1 VVPGICF
8 VKLLS
13 QLRTSSFQLALLYMV
28 VFATSVFLLL
38 AFIYWRTA
46 GFMAAQTD
54 ETIEAEIA
62 GLAEQYRGSG
72 VNGLISIIRE
82 RVARDPNAK
91 SIYLLTTDDF
101 LKLAGNIESWPKG
114 SRSESGWINFTL
126 DESVGWN
133 GPERLARARIFEV
146 QGGLRLLVGRD
157 VDELTNLKRL
167 IEGAINWGM
176 GITLAL
182 ALLGG
187 FLMSRSTTRRI
198 EVINNTSRRIM
209 NGHLSLR
216 IPTRGTEDDFDQLA
230 ENLNQML
237 DRIVYLMEGIR
248 HVSDSIAHDL
258 RTPLT
263 RLRNQL
269 ENTLM
274 SVDNDEA
281 RDQAARAVAEA
292 DQLLA
297 TFNALLRIARLETRG
312 NAADMKTV
320 SLGELVTDACE
331 LYEAVAEDKDQT
343 FEQAVDSKVSI
354 EGDRDLLFQMVS
366 NLIDNA
372 IKYTPEHGRIR
383 VEVRKEGD
391 NAIFEVGDSG
401 IGVPD
406 SEKDQVFQRFYRVGK
421 SRSLPGNGLGLSLVS
436 AVAEIHQGTIVLSD
450 HFDDPEFPGLK
461 VTISMP
467 IYFPNRRRLKD
478 TQTLPTEEPGE
489 LSSPGGQRRSDSA
502 ISYRTRREND

>member
-1 VVPGICF
+1 M
-8 VKLLS
+8 KLLS

-46 GFMAAQTD
+46 GFMTAQTD

-62 GLAEQYRGSG
+62 GLAEQYRGRG
-72 VNGLISIIRE
+72 VNGLITIIRE

-91 SIYLLTTDDF
+91 TIYLLTTEDF
-101 LKLAGNIESWPKG
+101 LKLAGNIETWPKG
-114 SRSESGWINFTL
+114 SHSESGWINFTL
-126 DESVGWN
+126 SSAVGWT
-133 GPERLARARIFEV
+133 GSERLARARIFEV

-157 VDELTNLKRL
+157 VDELTSLKRV
-167 IEGAINWGM
+167 IETAINWGM

-198 EVINNTSRRIM
+198 EIINNTSQRIM

-281 RDQAARAVAEA
+281 REQAGRAVAEA

-312 NAADMKTV
+312 NSGDMKQV
-320 SLGELVTDACE
+320 SLDELVSDACE
-331 LYEAVAEDKDQT
+331 LYEALSEDKDQV
-343 FEQAVDSKVSI
+343 FEQSLEAGVII
-354 EGDRDLLFQMVS
+354 EGDKDLLFQMIS

-372 IKYTPEHGRIR
+372 IKYTPEHGAIGVAVRKDGEDA
-383 VEVRKEGD
+383 VFEVR
-391 NAIFEVGDSG
+391 DSG
-401 IGVPD
+401 IGIPD
-406 SEKDQVFQRFYRVGK
+406 DEKDQVFQRFYRVGK

-436 AVAEIHQGTIVLSD
+436 AVAEIHQARIVLSD
-450 HFDDPEFPGLK
+450 SYPDEAPPGL
-461 VTISMP
+461 TITVRMP
-467 IYFPNRRRLKD
+467 AFTRLRKRIKAAQAEQIPD
-478 TQTLPTEEPGE
+478 ST
-489 LSSPGGQRRSDSA
+489 GGDPHASA
-502 ISYRTRREND
+502 ETGRA

>member
-1 VVPGICF
+1 

-13 QLRTSSFQLALLYMV
+13 QLKTSSFQLALLYMV

-62 GLAEQYRGSG
+62 GLAEQYRGRG
-72 VNGLISIIRE
+72 VNGLITIIRE

-91 SIYLLTTDDF
+91 SIYLLTTEDF
-101 LKLAGNIESWPKG
+101 LKLAGNIGAWPDG
-114 SRSESGWINFTL
+114 ARAQSGWINFTL
-126 DESVGWN
+126 NESVGWQ
-133 GPERLARARIFEV
+133 GAERLARARVFEV

-157 VDELTNLKRL
+157 VDDLATLKRV
-167 IEGAINWGM
+167 IETAINWGM

-187 FLMSRSTTRRI
+187 FMMSRSTTRRI
-198 EVINNTSRRIM
+198 EVINATSRKIM

-216 IPTRGTEDDFDQLA
+216 IPTRGTDDDFDQLA
-230 ENLNQML
+230 DNLNQML

-269 ENTLM
+269 ETTLM
-274 SVDNDEA
+274 LVDNDDA
-281 RDQAARAVAEA
+281 REQAGRAVAEA

-312 NAADMKTV
+312 STADMHPV
-320 SLGELVTDACE
+320 SLGLLVSDACE
-331 LYEAVAEDKDQT
+331 LYEALAEDKEQV
-343 FEQAVDSKVSI
+343 FRQAVDEQVMVD
-354 EGDRDLLFQMVS
+354 GDRDLLFQMIS

-372 IKYTPEHGRIR
+372 IKYTPEKGEIS
-383 VEVRKEGD
+383 VSVRAEDGK
-391 NAIFEVGDSG
+391 AIFEVSDSG

-406 SEKDQVFQRFYRVGK
+406 DEKESVFQRFYRVGK

-436 AVAEIHQGTIVLSD
+436 AVAEIHKGVITLSD
-450 HFDDPEFPGLK
+450 HYPGAALPGLTVQVAMPQHREEK
-461 VTISMP
+461 RKIKTIPAKPVASSA
-467 IYFPNRRRLKD
+467 
-478 TQTLPTEEPGE
+478 GE
-489 LSSPGGQRRSDSA
+489 QDSPADS
-502 ISYRTRREND
+502 TRV

>member
-1 VVPGICF
+1 M
-8 VKLLS
+8 KLLS
-13 QLRTSSFQLALLYMV
+13 QLRTSTFQLALLYMV

-46 GFMAAQTD
+46 GFMTAQTD

-62 GLAEQYRGSG
+62 GLAEQYRGRG
-72 VNGLISIIRE
+72 VNGLITIIRE

-91 SIYLLTTDDF
+91 SLYLLTTEDY
-101 LKLAGNIESWPKG
+101 LKLAGNLNTWPEGAESQG
-114 SRSESGWINFTL
+114 SWINFTL
-126 DESVGWN
+126 DESLGWT
-133 GPERLARARIFEV
+133 GPPRMARARVFEV

-157 VDELTNLKRL
+157 VDDLNTLKSL
-167 IEGAINWGM
+167 IETAINWGM

-187 FLMSRSTTRRI
+187 FMMSRSTTRRI
-198 EVINNTSRRIM
+198 EVINNTSRKIM
-209 NGHLSLR
+209 NGHLSQR
-216 IPTRGTEDDFDQLA
+216 IPTRGTQDDFDQLA

-269 ENTLM
+269 ETTLM
-274 SVDNDEA
+274 MVDNDEA
-281 RDQAARAVAEA
+281 RDQAAKAVAEA

-312 NAADMKTV
+312 NTTADVRPV
-320 SLGELVTDACE
+320 SLGMLVSDACE
-331 LYEAVAEDKDQT
+331 LYEALAEDKAQT
-343 FEQAVDSKVSI
+343 FTQDIDEDVMV

-372 IKYTPEHGRIR
+372 IKYTPEEGEIVVR
-383 VEVRKEGD
+383 VMPDSEAAV
-391 NAIFEVGDSG
+391 FEVGDSG

-406 SEKDQVFQRFYRVGK
+406 DEKGQIFQRFYRVGK
-421 SRSLPGNGLGLSLVS
+421 SRSKPGNGLGLSLVS
-436 AVAEIHQGTIVLSD
+436 AVTEIHQGSIGLFD
-450 HFDDPEFPGLK
+450 HHPGAEYPGLR
-461 VTISMP
+461 V
-467 IYFPNRRRLKD
+467 RV
-478 TQTLPTEEPGE
+478 TLPRYNPQKRRMRSVTASKD
-489 LSSPGGQRRSDSA
+489 SSQQEDQSA
-502 ISYRTRREND
+502 

>member
-1 VVPGICF
+1 M
-8 VKLLS
+8 KLLS

-28 VFATSVFLLL
+28 VFATSVFILL

-46 GFMAAQTD
+46 GFMTAQTD

-62 GLAEQYRGSG
+62 GLAEQYRGRG
-72 VNGLISIIRE
+72 VNGLITIIRE

-114 SRSESGWINFTL
+114 TRSESGWINFTL
-126 DESVGWN
+126 DETVGWN
-133 GPERLARARIFEV
+133 GPQRLARARIFEV

-157 VDELTNLKRL
+157 VDELTALKRV
-167 IEGAINWGM
+167 IETAINWGM

-216 IPTRGTEDDFDQLA
+216 IPTRGTDDDFDQLA

-281 RDQAARAVAEA
+281 RDQAGRAVAEA

-312 NAADMKTV
+312 NTADMKPV
-320 SLGELVTDACE
+320 ALDELVADACE
-331 LYEAVAEDKDQT
+331 LYEALAEDKDQR
-343 FEQAVDSKVSI
+343 FEQHLDKGVMI

-372 IKYTPEHGRIR
+372 IKYTPEQGVIGVAVRR
-383 VEVRKEGD
+383 DGDDSVFEVR
-391 NAIFEVGDSG
+391 DSG
-401 IGVPD
+401 IGIPD

-436 AVAEIHQGTIVLSD
+436 AVAEIHQGRIVLSD
-450 HFDDPEFPGLK
+450 TNPGTEAPGLT
-461 VTISMP
+461 VAVYMP
-467 IYFPNRRRLKD
+467 AFTGVRKRIKATASD
-478 TQTLPTEEPGE
+478 ASAAGDAASVPTET
-489 LSSPGGQRRSDSA
+489 SDA
-502 ISYRTRREND
+502 

>member
-1 VVPGICF
+1 M
-8 VKLLS
+8 KLLS

-46 GFMAAQTD
+46 GFMTAQTD

-62 GLAEQYRGSG
+62 GLAEQYRGRG
-72 VNGLISIIRE
+72 VNGLITIIRE

-91 SIYLLTTDDF
+91 TIYLLTTEDF
-101 LKLAGNIESWPKG
+101 LKLAGNVETWPEG

-126 DESVGWN
+126 SSAVGWT

-157 VDELTNLKRL
+157 VDELTALKRV
-167 IEGAINWGM
+167 IETAINWGM

-198 EVINNTSRRIM
+198 EIINTTSRRIM

-281 RDQAARAVAEA
+281 REQAGRAVAEA

-297 TFNALLRIARLETRG
+297 TFNALLRIARLETKG
-312 NAADMKTV
+312 SSSDMKRV
-320 SLGELVTDACE
+320 SLDELVSDACE
-331 LYEAVAEDKDQT
+331 LYEAVSEDKEQM
-343 FEQAVDSKVSI
+343 FEQSLEAGVII
-354 EGDRDLLFQMVS
+354 EGDRDLLFQMIS

-372 IKYTPEHGRIR
+372 IKYTPEHGTIG
-383 VEVRKEGD
+383 VGVRKEGEE
-391 NAIFEVGDSG
+391 AVFEVRDSG
-401 IGVPD
+401 MGIPD
-406 SEKDQVFQRFYRVGK
+406 EEKDQVFQRFYRVGK
-421 SRSLPGNGLGLSLVS
+421 SRSLPGNGLGLSLVN
-436 AVAEIHQGTIVLSD
+436 AVAGIHKGRIVLSNTYEEE
-450 HFDDPEFPGLK
+450 PPGLT
-461 VTISMP
+461 VAVRMP
-467 IYFPNRRRLKD
+467 APTRVRKRIRA
-478 TQTLPTEEPGE
+478 TQTGQASETASDDSPASQKPVVPEP
-489 LSSPGGQRRSDSA
+489 
-502 ISYRTRREND
+502 

>member
-1 VVPGICF
+1 

-46 GFMAAQTD
+46 GFMTAQTD

-62 GLAEQYRGSG
+62 GLAEQYRGRG
-72 VNGLISIIRE
+72 VNGLITIIRE

-91 SIYLLTTDDF
+91 TIYLLTTEDF
-101 LKLAGNIESWPKG
+101 LKLAGNIETWPKG

-126 DESVGWN
+126 SSAVGWT
-133 GPERLARARIFEV
+133 GSERLARARIFEV

-157 VDELTNLKRL
+157 VDELTSLKRV
-167 IEGAINWGM
+167 IETAINWGM

-198 EVINNTSRRIM
+198 EIINNTSQRIM

-281 RDQAARAVAEA
+281 REQAGRAVAEA

-297 TFNALLRIARLETRG
+297 TFNALLRIARLETKG
-312 NAADMKTV
+312 NSGDMKQV
-320 SLGELVTDACE
+320 SLDELVSDACE
-331 LYEAVAEDKDQT
+331 LYEALSEDKDQV
-343 FEQAVDSKVSI
+343 FEQSLEAGVII
-354 EGDRDLLFQMVS
+354 EGDKDLLFQMIS

-372 IKYTPEHGRIR
+372 IKYTPEHGAIGVAVRKDGEDA
-383 VEVRKEGD
+383 VFEVR
-391 NAIFEVGDSG
+391 DSG
-401 IGVPD
+401 IGIPD
-406 SEKDQVFQRFYRVGK
+406 DEKDQVFQRFYRVGK

-436 AVAEIHQGTIVLSD
+436 AVAEIHQARIVLSD
-450 HFDDPEFPGLK
+450 SYPDEVPPGL
-461 VTISMP
+461 TITVRMP
-467 IYFPNRRRLKD
+467 AFTRLRKRIKAAQAEQIPD
-478 TQTLPTEEPGE
+478 ST
-489 LSSPGGQRRSDSA
+489 GGDPHASA
-502 ISYRTRREND
+502 ETGRA

>member
-1 VVPGICF
+1 M
-8 VKLLS
+8 
-13 QLRTSSFQLALLYMV
+13 T
-28 VFATSVFLLL
+28 
-38 AFIYWRTA
+38 
-46 GFMAAQTD
+46 AQTD

-72 VNGLISIIRE
+72 VNGLINIIRE

-101 LKLAGNIESWPKG
+101 LKLAGNIDQWPQG
-114 SRSESGWINFTL
+114 SPSEAGWINFTL
-126 DESVGWN
+126 NQNIGWQ

-146 QGGLRLLVGRD
+146 QGGLHLLVGRD
-157 VDELTNLKRL
+157 VDELTNLKKV
-167 IEGAINWGM
+167 IERAINWGM

-198 EVINNTSRRIM
+198 EVINSTSRRIM

-216 IPTRGTEDDFDQLA
+216 IPTRGTDDDFDQLA

-269 ENTLM
+269 ENTLIA
-274 SVDNDEA
+274 VDNDDA
-281 RDQAARAVAEA
+281 RDQVGRAVAEA
-292 DQLLA
+292 DQLLS

-312 NAADMKTV
+312 NAADMQPV
-320 SLGELVTDACE
+320 SLDELVTDACE
-331 LYEAVAEDKDQT
+331 LYEALAEDKDQT
-343 FEQAVDSKVSI
+343 FEQSLATGVVVD
-354 EGDRDLLFQMVS
+354 GDRDLLFQMVS

-372 IKYTPEHGRIR
+372 IKYTPEQGRIHI
-383 VEVRKEGD
+383 EVRQEGER
-391 NAIFEVGDSG
+391 AVFAVSDSG
-401 IGVPD
+401 IGIPD
-406 SEKDQVFQRFYRVGK
+406 DEKDQVFQRFYRVGK

-436 AVAEIHQGTIVLSD
+436 AVAEIHQGEITLTDSYPD
-450 HFDDPEFPGLK
+450 QQERGLT
-461 VTISMP
+461 VTIRMP
-467 IYFPNRRRLKD
+467 LRQPERK
-478 TQTLPTEEPGE
+478 
-489 LSSPGGQRRSDSA
+489 QRRQAQAGKDENAGEETGSA
-502 ISYRTRREND
+502 PAEPRTT

>member
-1 VVPGICF
+1 

-62 GLAEQYRGSG
+62 GLAEQYRSRGI
-72 VNGLISIIRE
+72 NGLITIIRE

-101 LKLAGNIESWPKG
+101 VKLAGNIEAWPRT
-114 SRSESGWINFTL
+114 SPSESGWINFAL
-126 DESVGWN
+126 DENVGWR
-133 GPERLARARIFEV
+133 GSTRLARARVFEV

-157 VDELTNLKRL
+157 VDDLTNLKRV
-167 IEGAINWGM
+167 IEAAINWGM

-198 EVINNTSRRIM
+198 EIINNTSRRIM

-216 IPTRGTEDDFDQLA
+216 IPTRGTDDDFDQLA
-230 ENLNQML
+230 ENLNRML

-248 HVSDSIAHDL
+248 HVSDNIAHDL

-269 ENTLM
+269 ENTLIT
-274 SVDNDEA
+274 VEDEEA
-281 RDQAARAVAEA
+281 REHVSQAVAEA

-312 NAADMKTV
+312 NAADMKVV
-320 SLGELVTDACE
+320 SLDEVATDACE
-331 LYEAVAEDKDQT
+331 LYEALAEDKEQT
-343 FEQAVDSKVSI
+343 FEQSLESGVLI
-354 EGDRDLLFQMVS
+354 EGDRDLLFQMLS

-372 IKYTPEHGRIR
+372 IKYTPENGHIG
-383 VEVRKEGD
+383 VEVRREG
-391 NAIFEVGDSG
+391 NEAVLIVRDSG
-401 IGVPD
+401 IGIPD
-406 SEKDQVFQRFYRVGK
+406 EEKKHVFQRFYRVGK

-436 AVAEIHQGTIVLSD
+436 AVAEIHQGHIELSD
-450 HFDDPEFPGLK
+450 TYPGEEAPGLT
-461 VTISMP
+461 VTVRMP
-467 IYFPNRRRLKD
+467 AFTGVQKRIRATPVHTTD
-478 TQTLPTEEPGE
+478 ETAESQP
-489 LSSPGGQRRSDSA
+489 SDSVA
-502 ISYRTRREND
+502 ESAQQ

>member
-1 VVPGICF
+1 M
-8 VKLLS
+8 KLLS
-13 QLRTSSFQLALLYMV
+13 QLKTSTFRLALLYMV

-46 GFMAAQTD
+46 GFMTAQTD

-62 GLAEQYRGSG
+62 GLAEQYRGRG
-72 VNGLISIIRE
+72 INGLITIIRE

-91 SIYLLTTDDF
+91 SLYLVTTDDYM
-101 LKLAGNIESWPKG
+101 KLAGNLSAWPEG
-114 SRSESGWINFTL
+114 TQSQRGWINFTL
-126 DESVGWN
+126 NESIGWT

-157 VDELTNLKRL
+157 VDDLTALKKV

-187 FLMSRSTTRRI
+187 FMISRSTTRRI
-198 EVINNTSRRIM
+198 ETINITSRKIM
-209 NGHLSLR
+209 SGHLSQR
-216 IPTRGTEDDFDQLA
+216 IPTRGTDDDFDQLA
-230 ENLNQML
+230 DNLNQML

-269 ENTLM
+269 ENTLL

-281 RDQAARAVAEA
+281 REQAGRAVAEA

-312 NAADMKTV
+312 NAADMKPV
-320 SLGELVTDACE
+320 SLGILVSDACE
-331 LYEAVAEDKDQT
+331 LYEALSEDKEQQ
-343 FEQAVDSKVSI
+343 FEQTVSEEVMI

-372 IKYTPEHGRIR
+372 IKYTPERGSIR
-383 VEVRKEGD
+383 VAVYTDGD
-391 NAIFEVGDSG
+391 AAVFAVADSG
-401 IGVPD
+401 IGIPD
-406 SEKDQVFQRFYRVGK
+406 SEKDYVFQRFYRVGK

-436 AVAEIHQGTIVLSD
+436 AVAEIHQGQIELSD
-450 HFDDPEFPGLK
+450 TYPGKTPPGL
-461 VTISMP
+461 TIAIRMP
-467 IYFPNRRRLKD
+467 VYRPARRRLR
-478 TQTLPTEEPGE
+478 TAQARLLPAADAE
-489 LSSPGGQRRSDSA
+489 
-502 ISYRTRREND
+502 RERPAASEHTHTA

>member
-1 VVPGICF
+1 M
-8 VKLLS
+8 KLLS
-13 QLRTSSFQLALLYMV
+13 QLRTSTFQLALLYMV

-46 GFMAAQTD
+46 GFMTAQTD

-62 GLAEQYRGSG
+62 GLAEQYRGRG
-72 VNGLISIIRE
+72 VNGLITVIRE

-91 SIYLLTTDDF
+91 SLYLLTTDEN
-101 LKLAGNIESWPKG
+101 LKLAGNLSSWPEEAQG
-114 SRSESGWINFTL
+114 QGGWINFTL
-126 DESVGWN
+126 DESLGWS
-133 GPERLARARIFEV
+133 GPPRMARARIFEV

-157 VDELTNLKRL
+157 VDELNTLKEL
-167 IEGAINWGM
+167 IETAINWGM

-187 FLMSRSTTRRI
+187 FMMSRSTTRRI
-198 EVINNTSRRIM
+198 EVINNTSRKIM
-209 NGHLSLR
+209 NGHLSQR
-216 IPTRGTEDDFDQLA
+216 IPTRGTQDDFDQLA

-269 ENTLM
+269 ETTLM
-274 SVDNDEA
+274 LVDNDEA
-281 RDQAARAVAEA
+281 RDQAAKAVAEA

-312 NAADMKTV
+312 NTTADLRPV
-320 SLGELVTDACE
+320 ALGTLVGDACE
-331 LYEAVAEDKDQT
+331 LYEAVAEDKAQT
-343 FEQAVDSKVSI
+343 FTQDIDREITV

-372 IKYTPEHGRIR
+372 IKYTPERGEIVIR
-383 VEVRKEGD
+383 VSQEDDTV
-391 NAIFEVGDSG
+391 IFEVADSG
-401 IGVPD
+401 VGVPD
-406 SEKDQVFQRFYRVGK
+406 DEKDKIFQRFYRVGK

-436 AVAEIHQGTIVLSD
+436 AVAEIHRGTIEVSD
-450 HFDDPEFPGLK
+450 HHPGREEYPGLR
-461 VTISMP
+461 VRI
-467 IYFPNRRRLKD
+467 
-478 TQTLPTEEPGE
+478 TLPRYHD
-489 LSSPGGQRRSDSA
+489 RRKRLRSVAAKDST
-502 ISYRTRREND
+502 TRQEQDQSA

>member
-1 VVPGICF
+1 M
-8 VKLLS
+8 KLLS

-46 GFMAAQTD
+46 GFMTAQTD

-62 GLAEQYRGSG
+62 GLAEQYRGRG
-72 VNGLISIIRE
+72 VNGLITIIRE

-101 LKLAGNIESWPKG
+101 VKLAGNIESWPEG

-126 DESVGWN
+126 DESVGWT

-157 VDELTNLKRL
+157 VDELTNLKRV
-167 IEGAINWGM
+167 IETAINWGM
-176 GITLAL
+176 GITLGL

-216 IPTRGTEDDFDQLA
+216 IPTRGTDDDFDQLA

-281 RDQAARAVAEA
+281 REQAGRAVAEA

-312 NAADMKTV
+312 NSADMKPV
-320 SLGELVTDACE
+320 ALDELVTDACE
-331 LYEAVAEDKDQT
+331 LYEALAEDKDQP
-343 FEQAVDSKVSI
+343 FEQSLESGVMI

-372 IKYTPEHGRIR
+372 IKYTPEQGVIG
-383 VEVRKEGD
+383 VAVRKEGAE
-391 NAIFEVGDSG
+391 AIIEVRDSG
-401 IGVPD
+401 IGIPD
-406 SEKDQVFQRFYRVGK
+406 TEKDQVFQRFYRVGK

-436 AVAEIHQGTIVLSD
+436 AVAEIHQGQIVLSD
-450 HFDDPEFPGLK
+450 THPGEASPGL
-461 VTISMP
+461 TITV
-467 IYFPNRRRLKD
+467 RLPV
-478 TQTLPTEEPGE
+478 LTEARKRVRAAQAEQ
-489 LSSPGGQRRSDSA
+489 SADSA
-502 ISYRTRREND
+502 AGEARSATETTGAATH

>member
-1 VVPGICF
+1 M
-8 VKLLS
+8 KLLS

-28 VFATSVFLLL
+28 VFATSVFILL

-46 GFMAAQTD
+46 GFMTAQTD

-62 GLAEQYRGSG
+62 GLAEQYRSGG
-72 VNGLISIIRE
+72 VNGLITILRE

-91 SIYLLTTDDF
+91 SIYLLTTDDSV
-101 LKLAGNIESWPKG
+101 KLAGNLETWPGESH
-114 SRSESGWINFTL
+114 SSETGWINFTL

-157 VDELTNLKRL
+157 VDDLTNLKKV
-167 IEGAINWGM
+167 IEAAINWGM

-198 EVINNTSRRIM
+198 EVINSTSRRIM

-216 IPTRGTEDDFDQLA
+216 IPTRGTDDDFDQLA
-230 ENLNQML
+230 DNLNRML

-248 HVSDSIAHDL
+248 HVSDNIAHDL

-269 ENTLM
+269 ENTLIT
-274 SVDNDEA
+274 VDDDEA
-281 RDQAARAVAEA
+281 REHVGRAVAEA

-312 NAADMKTV
+312 NTADMKPV
-320 SLGELVTDACE
+320 ALDELVADACE
-331 LYEAVAEDKDQT
+331 LYEALSEEKDQE
-343 FEQAVDSKVSI
+343 FRQSMQPGVVID
-354 EGDRDLLFQMVS
+354 GDRDLLFQMVS

-372 IKYTPEHGRIR
+372 IKYTPEQGVIEVNVRR
-383 VEVRKEGD
+383 DNADAVFEVR
-391 NAIFEVGDSG
+391 DSG
-401 IGVPD
+401 IGIPD
-406 SEKDQVFQRFYRVGK
+406 DEKDQVFQRFYRVGK
-421 SRSLPGNGLGLSLVS
+421 SRSLPGNGLGLSLVN
-436 AVAEIHQGTIVLSD
+436 AVAEIHQGRIVLTD
-450 HFDDPEFPGLK
+450 TYPGDDMPGLTTT
-461 VTISMP
+461 VYIP
-467 IYFPNRRRLKD
+467 A
-478 TQTLPTEEPGE
+478 
-489 LSSPGGQRRSDSA
+489 QRRKSKRQKAIENNTVDGASENGDS
-502 ISYRTRREND
+502 RDQ

>member
-1 VVPGICF
+1 M
-8 VKLLS
+8 KLLS
-13 QLRTSSFQLALLYMV
+13 QLKTSTFQLALLYMV

-46 GFMAAQTD
+46 GFMTAQTD
-54 ETIEAEIA
+54 ETIEAEIT
-62 GLAEQYRGSG
+62 GLAEQYRGRG
-72 VNGLISIIRE
+72 VNGLITIIRE

-91 SIYLLTTDDF
+91 TVYLFTTDDYV
-101 LKLAGNIESWPKG
+101 KLAGNLASWPEQAQ
-114 SRSESGWINFTL
+114 SQSGWINFTL
-126 DESVGWN
+126 DESVGWV
-133 GPERLARARIFEV
+133 GPQRQARARIFEV

-157 VDELTNLKRL
+157 VEDLTTLKRL
-167 IEGAINWGM
+167 IETAINWGM

-187 FLMSRSTTRRI
+187 FMMSRSTTKRI
-198 EVINNTSRRIM
+198 EVINNTSRKIM

-216 IPTRGTEDDFDQLA
+216 IPTRGTQDDFDQLA
-230 ENLNQML
+230 DNLNQML

-274 SVDNDEA
+274 SVDNEEA
-281 RDQAARAVAEA
+281 REQAGRAVAEA

-312 NAADMKTV
+312 NAADMKPV
-320 SLGELVTDACE
+320 SLGLLVSDACE
-331 LYEAVAEDKDQT
+331 LYEALAEEKEQT
-343 FEQAVDSKVSI
+343 FRHSVDDQVMI

-372 IKYTPEHGRIR
+372 IKYTPEHGDILVVVRYDGPEAVI
-383 VEVRKEGD
+383 EVS
-391 NAIFEVGDSG
+391 DSG
-401 IGVPD
+401 VGIPD

-436 AVAEIHQGTIVLSD
+436 AVTEIHQGQILLSD
-450 HFDDPEFPGLK
+450 RYPGEAQPGLT
-461 VTISMP
+461 VTVRLP
-467 IYFPNRRRLKD
+467 GYRPDKRRIR
-478 TQTLPTEEPGE
+478 
-489 LSSPGGQRRSDSA
+489 A
-502 ISYRTRREND
+502 ISASTLEDADTESSSNTSTGGLPSP

>member
-1 VVPGICF
+1 M
-8 VKLLS
+8 KLLS
-13 QLRTSSFQLALLYMV
+13 QLRTSTFQLALLYMV

-46 GFMAAQTD
+46 GFMTAQTD
-54 ETIEAEIA
+54 QTIEAEIA
-62 GLAEQYRGSG
+62 GLAEQYRGRG
-72 VNGLISIIRE
+72 VNGLITIIRE

-101 LKLAGNIESWPKG
+101 LKLAGNIEAWPED

-126 DESVGWN
+126 DESVGWS
-133 GPERLARARIFEV
+133 GPQRLARARIFEV

-157 VDELTNLKRL
+157 VDELTNLKRV
-167 IEGAINWGM
+167 IETAINWGM

-216 IPTRGTEDDFDQLA
+216 IPTRGTDDDFDQLA

-269 ENTLM
+269 ENTLIM
-274 SVDNDEA
+274 VQDDEA
-281 RDQAARAVAEA
+281 REHVGQAVAEA

-312 NAADMKTV
+312 NAADMKEV
-320 SLGELVTDACE
+320 SLDELVSDACE
-331 LYEAVAEDKDQT
+331 LYEAVAEDKEQA
-343 FEQAVDSKVSI
+343 FEQSLAKGVLI
-354 EGDRDLLFQMVS
+354 EGDRDLLFQMIS

-372 IKYTPEHGRIR
+372 IKYTPEKGRIGIVVKR
-383 VEVRKEGD
+383 QGD
-391 NAIFEVGDSG
+391 EAIFEVQDSG
-401 IGVPD
+401 IGIPD
-406 SEKDQVFQRFYRVGK
+406 DEKDQVFQRFYRVGK

-436 AVAEIHQGTIVLSD
+436 AVAEIHQGRIVLSD
-450 HFDDPEFPGLK
+450 TYPGEESPGLT
-461 VTISMP
+461 VTVHMP
-467 IYFPNRRRLKD
+467 AFTGARKRIKA
-478 TQTLPTEEPGE
+478 TQAEPGE
-489 LSSPGGQRRSDSA
+489 AAGADTKAPAETSDH
-502 ISYRTRREND
+502 

>member
-1 VVPGICF
+1 
-8 VKLLS
+8 
-13 QLRTSSFQLALLYMV
+13 MV
-28 VFATSVFLLL
+28 VFATSVFILL

-46 GFMAAQTD
+46 GFMTAQTD

-62 GLAEQYRGSG
+62 GLAEQYRSGG
-72 VNGLISIIRE
+72 VNGLITIIRE
-82 RVARDPNAK
+82 RVARDPSAK
-91 SIYLLTTDDF
+91 SLYLLTTDDS
-101 LKLAGNIESWPKG
+101 LKLAGNLETWPEG
-114 SRSESGWINFTL
+114 SRSSESGWINFTL
-126 DESVGWN
+126 NNSVGWS

-157 VDELTNLKRL
+157 VDDLTNLKKL

-176 GITLAL
+176 GITLGL

-216 IPTRGTEDDFDQLA
+216 IPTRGTDDDFDQLA
-230 ENLNQML
+230 DNLNQML

-248 HVSDSIAHDL
+248 HVSDNIAHDL

-269 ENTLM
+269 ENTLIT
-274 SVDNDEA
+274 VDNDEA
-281 RDQAARAVAEA
+281 REHVGRAVAEA

-312 NAADMKTV
+312 NTADMKV
-320 SLGELVTDACE
+320 VALDELVTDACE
-331 LYEAVAEDKDQT
+331 LYEALSEDK
-343 FEQAVDSKVSI
+343 EQEFRQSLESGVMI

-372 IKYTPEHGRIR
+372 IKYTPEHGLI
-383 VEVRKEGD
+383 EVVVRLDGIT
-391 NAIFEVGDSG
+391 AIFEVRDSG
-401 IGVPD
+401 IGIPD
-406 SEKDQVFQRFYRVGK
+406 DEKDQVFQRFYRVGK

-436 AVAEIHQGTIVLSD
+436 AVAEIHQGQILLSD
-450 HFDDPEFPGLK
+450 ARESEDNPGLAVTVRMPAYTGAGKRIKATRQESSEDDPQSG
-461 VTISMP
+461 
-467 IYFPNRRRLKD
+467 KD
-478 TQTLPTEEPGE
+478 
-489 LSSPGGQRRSDSA
+489 A
-502 ISYRTRREND
+502 

>member
-1 VVPGICF
+1 MKI
-8 VKLLS
+8 LS
-13 QLRTSSFQLALLYMV
+13 QLKTSTFQLALLYMV

-46 GFMAAQTD
+46 GFMTEQTD

-62 GLAEQYRGSG
+62 GLAEQYRGRG
-72 VNGLISIIRE
+72 VNGLITIIRE

-91 SIYLLTTDDF
+91 SLYLLATDDY
-101 LKLAGNIESWPKG
+101 LKLAGNLSTWP
-114 SRSESGWINFTL
+114 EEAQIQNGWINFTL
-126 DESVGWN
+126 DDKVGWK
-133 GPERLARARIFEV
+133 GSERLARARVFEV

-157 VDELTNLKRL
+157 VQELTTLKRL
-167 IEGAINWGM
+167 IERAINWGM

-187 FLMSRSTTRRI
+187 FMMSRSTTKRI
-198 EVINNTSRRIM
+198 EVINAISRRIM

-216 IPTRGTEDDFDQLA
+216 IPTRGTNDDFDQLA
-230 ENLNQML
+230 DNLNQML

-274 SVDNDEA
+274 AVDNDEA
-281 RDQAARAVAEA
+281 RDQAAKAVSEA

-312 NAADMKTV
+312 NAADKTV
-320 SLGELVTDACE
+320 ISLGELVADACE
-331 LYEAVAEDKDQT
+331 LYEAVAEDKDQA
-343 FEQAVDSKVSI
+343 FEQAISMEVKI

-372 IKYTPEHGRIR
+372 IKYTPEQGDIR
-383 VEVRKEGD
+383 VAVEDLEGEAVLEVS
-391 NAIFEVGDSG
+391 DSG
-401 IGVPD
+401 IGIPD
-406 SEKDQVFQRFYRVGK
+406 SEKDNVFQRFYRVGK

-436 AVAEIHQGTIVLSD
+436 AVTEIHQGRIELSD
-450 HFDDPEFPGLK
+450 RRPGEENPGLR
-461 VTISMP
+461 VQVFLPLYRP
-467 IYFPNRRRLKD
+467 IRGKALRV
-478 TQTLPTEEPGE
+478 QEQAQQAGAVEPDE
-489 LSSPGGQRRSDSA
+489 KEAQQESSLSQS
-502 ISYRTRREND
+502 

>member
-1 VVPGICF
+1 M
-8 VKLLS
+8 KLLS
-13 QLRTSSFQLALLYMV
+13 QLRTSTFQLALLYMV

-46 GFMAAQTD
+46 GFMTAQTD

-62 GLAEQYRGSG
+62 GLAEQYRGRG
-72 VNGLISIIRE
+72 VNGLITIIRE

-91 SIYLLTTDDF
+91 SLYLLTTDEY
-101 LKLAGNIESWPKG
+101 LKLAGNLNGWPVESQSQG
-114 SRSESGWINFTL
+114 SWINFTL
-126 DESVGWN
+126 DESLGWT
-133 GPERLARARIFEV
+133 GPPRQARARIFEV

-157 VDELTNLKRL
+157 VDDLNTLKAL
-167 IEGAINWGM
+167 IETAINWGM

-187 FLMSRSTTRRI
+187 FMMSRSTTRRI
-198 EVINNTSRRIM
+198 EVINNTSRKIM
-209 NGHLSLR
+209 NGHLSQR
-216 IPTRGTEDDFDQLA
+216 IPTRGTQDDFDQLA

-269 ENTLM
+269 ETTLM
-274 SVDNDEA
+274 MVDNDEA
-281 RDQAARAVAEA
+281 RDQAAKAVAEA

-312 NAADMKTV
+312 NTTADLRPV
-320 SLGELVTDACE
+320 SLGSLVQDACE
-331 LYEAVAEDKDQT
+331 LYEALSEDKFQT
-343 FEQAVDSKVSI
+343 FTQDIDDEVTV

-372 IKYTPEHGRIR
+372 IKYTPEEGEI
-383 VEVRKEGD
+383 VVKVLKEHD
-391 NAIFEVGDSG
+391 SAIFEVADSG

-406 SEKDQVFQRFYRVGK
+406 DEKDQIFQRFYRVGK

-436 AVAEIHQGTIVLSD
+436 AVTEIHQGTIGVFD
-450 HFDDPEFPGLK
+450 HHRGAEFPGLRVR
-461 VTISMP
+461 VTVP
-467 IYFPNRRRLKD
+467 QYTPRKRRVK
-478 TQTLPTEEPGE
+478 
-489 LSSPGGQRRSDSA
+489 SVAANSGQPEDHSA
-502 ISYRTRREND
+502 

>member
-1 VVPGICF
+1 M
-8 VKLLS
+8 KLLS
-13 QLRTSSFQLALLYMV
+13 QLRTSTFQLALLYMV

-46 GFMAAQTD
+46 GFMTAQTD

-62 GLAEQYRGSG
+62 GLAEQYRGRG
-72 VNGLISIIRE
+72 VNGLITVIRE

-91 SIYLLTTDDF
+91 SLYLLTTDEQ
-101 LKLAGNIESWPKG
+101 LKLAGNLDVWPAEADAEG
-114 SRSESGWINFTL
+114 GWINFTL
-126 DESVGWN
+126 DEDLGWT
-133 GPERLARARIFEV
+133 GPPRMARARIFEV

-157 VDELTNLKRL
+157 VDDLNTLKSL
-167 IEGAINWGM
+167 IETAINWGM

-187 FLMSRSTTRRI
+187 FMMSRSTTRRI
-198 EVINNTSRRIM
+198 EVINNTSRKIM
-209 NGHLSLR
+209 NGHLSQR
-216 IPTRGTEDDFDQLA
+216 IPTRGTQDDFDQLA

-269 ENTLM
+269 ESTLM
-274 SVDNDEA
+274 LVDNDEA

-312 NAADMKTV
+312 NTTADMRPV
-320 SLGELVTDACE
+320 SLGMLVSDACE
-331 LYEAVAEDKDQT
+331 LYEALAEDKHQSFVQEID
-343 FEQAVDSKVSI
+343 EEVMV

-372 IKYTPEHGRIR
+372 IKYTPEEGEIVIR
-383 VEVRKEGD
+383 VTLDEGS
-391 NAIFEVGDSG
+391 ALFEVGDSG
-401 IGVPD
+401 VGVPD
-406 SEKDQVFQRFYRVGK
+406 DEKGQIFQRFYRVGK
-421 SRSLPGNGLGLSLVS
+421 SRSLPGSGLGLSLVS
-436 AVAEIHQGTIVLSD
+436 AVVDIHKGTIGLFD
-450 HFDDPEFPGLK
+450 HHPGADHPGLRVRVTMPRYSPQNRRIRSVPANQETGDQDDP
-461 VTISMP
+461 
-467 IYFPNRRRLKD
+467 
-478 TQTLPTEEPGE
+478 
-489 LSSPGGQRRSDSA
+489 SA
-502 ISYRTRREND
+502 

>member
-1 VVPGICF
+1 MKI
-8 VKLLS
+8 LS
-13 QLRTSSFQLALLYMV
+13 QLKTSTFQLALLYMV

-46 GFMAAQTD
+46 GFMTAQTD

-62 GLAEQYRGSG
+62 GLAEQYRGRG
-72 VNGLISIIRE
+72 VNGLITIIRE

-91 SIYLLTTDDF
+91 SIYLFTTDDY
-101 LKLAGNIESWPKG
+101 LKLAGNLANWPEEAQ
-114 SRSESGWINFTL
+114 SQDGWINFTL
-126 DESVGWN
+126 DESVGWT
-133 GPERLARARIFEV
+133 GPRRQARARIFEV

-157 VDELTNLKRL
+157 VEDLTTLKRL
-167 IEGAINWGM
+167 IETAINWGM

-187 FLMSRSTTRRI
+187 FMMSRSTTRRI
-198 EVINNTSRRIM
+198 EIINNTSRKIM

-216 IPTRGTEDDFDQLA
+216 IPTRGTQDDFDQLA

-274 SVDNDEA
+274 SVDNEEA
-281 RDQAARAVAEA
+281 REQAGRAVTEA

-312 NAADMKTV
+312 STADMKPV
-320 SLGELVTDACE
+320 SLGLLVSDACE
-331 LYEAVAEDKDQT
+331 LYEAVAEDKNQSFQQDLD
-343 FEQAVDSKVSI
+343 EQVLI

-372 IKYTPEHGRIR
+372 IKYTPEHGDIGVTVRMEGEDEA
-383 VEVRKEGD
+383 VLEVS
-391 NAIFEVGDSG
+391 DSG
-401 IGVPD
+401 IGIPAD
-406 SEKDQVFQRFYRVGK
+406 EKDQVFQRFYRVGK

-436 AVAEIHQGTIVLSD
+436 AVAEIHKGEIVLSD
-450 HFDDPEFPGLK
+450 RYPD
-461 VTISMP
+461 
-467 IYFPNRRRLKD
+467 R
-478 TQTLPTEEPGE
+478 EEPGLTVSIRMPAYRPE
-489 LSSPGGQRRSDSA
+489 RRRIRAVSAPAPAEGDDRRSGSPTA
-502 ISYRTRREND
+502 GEVASRS

>member
-1 VVPGICF
+1 M
-8 VKLLS
+8 KLLS
-13 QLRTSSFQLALLYMV
+13 QLKTSSFQLALLYMV

-46 GFMAAQTD
+46 GFMTAQTD

-62 GLAEQYRGSG
+62 GLAEQYRGG
-72 VNGLISIIRE
+72 GINGLITVIRE

-91 SIYLLTTDDF
+91 SIYLFTTEDY
-101 LKLAGNIESWPKG
+101 LKLAGNIETWPKEAQ
-114 SRSESGWINFTL
+114 SQSGWINFTL
-126 DESVGWN
+126 DENVGWV
-133 GPERLARARIFEV
+133 GPKRIARARIFEV

-157 VDELTNLKRL
+157 VDDLATLKRL
-167 IEGAINWGM
+167 IETAINWGM

-187 FLMSRSTTRRI
+187 YMMSRSTTRRI
-198 EVINNTSRRIM
+198 EVINNTSRKIM
-209 NGHLSLR
+209 TGHLSLR
-216 IPTRGTEDDFDQLA
+216 IPTRGTDDDFDQLA
-230 ENLNQML
+230 ENLNEML

-274 SVDNDEA
+274 SVDNEEA
-281 RDQAARAVAEA
+281 REQAGRAVAEA

-312 NAADMKTV
+312 NAADMKQV
-320 SLGELVTDACE
+320 SLGLLVNDACE
-331 LYEAVAEDKDQT
+331 LYEAVAEDKQQK
-343 FEQAVDSKVSI
+343 FHHKVDKEVMI

-372 IKYTPEHGRIR
+372 IKYTPEQGAIS
-383 VEVRKEGD
+383 VAVRMVDGE
-391 NAIFEVGDSG
+391 AVFEVSDSG
-401 IGVPD
+401 IGIPD
-406 SEKDQVFQRFYRVGK
+406 DEKDQVFQRFYRVAK

-436 AVAEIHQGTIVLSD
+436 AVAEIHQGRIVLTDTYPGAES
-450 HFDDPEFPGLK
+450 PGL
-461 VTISMP
+461 TIQIFLPAYSP
-467 IYFPNRRRLKD
+467 DVRRIRATASKSAAD
-478 TQTLPTEEPGE
+478 ANEDA
-489 LSSPGGQRRSDSA
+489 SAASPA
-502 ISYRTRREND
+502 ENAPS

>member
-1 VVPGICF
+1 M
-8 VKLLS
+8 KLLS

-46 GFMAAQTD
+46 GFMTAQTD

-62 GLAEQYRGSG
+62 GLAEQYRGRG
-72 VNGLISIIRE
+72 VNGLITIIRE

-91 SIYLLTTDDF
+91 TIYLLTTEDF
-101 LKLAGNIESWPKG
+101 LKLAGNIETWPKG

-126 DESVGWN
+126 SSAVGWT
-133 GPERLARARIFEV
+133 GSERLARARIFEV

-157 VDELTNLKRL
+157 VDELTSLKRV
-167 IEGAINWGM
+167 IETAINWGM

-198 EVINNTSRRIM
+198 EIINNTSQRIM

-281 RDQAARAVAEA
+281 REQAGRAVAEA

-297 TFNALLRIARLETRG
+297 TFNALLRIARLETKG
-312 NAADMKTV
+312 NSGDMKQV
-320 SLGELVTDACE
+320 SLDELVSDACE
-331 LYEAVAEDKDQT
+331 LYEALSEDKDQV
-343 FEQAVDSKVSI
+343 FEQSLEAGVII
-354 EGDRDLLFQMVS
+354 EGDKDLLFQMIS

-372 IKYTPEHGRIR
+372 IKYTPEHGAIGVAVRKDGEDA
-383 VEVRKEGD
+383 VFEVR
-391 NAIFEVGDSG
+391 DSG
-401 IGVPD
+401 IGIPD
-406 SEKDQVFQRFYRVGK
+406 DEKDQVFQRFYRVGK

-436 AVAEIHQGTIVLSD
+436 AVAEIHQARIVLSD
-450 HFDDPEFPGLK
+450 SYPDEVPPGL
-461 VTISMP
+461 TITVRMP
-467 IYFPNRRRLKD
+467 AFTRLRKRIKAAQAEQIPD
-478 TQTLPTEEPGE
+478 ST
-489 LSSPGGQRRSDSA
+489 GGDPHASA
-502 ISYRTRREND
+502 ETGRA

>member
-1 VVPGICF
+1 
-8 VKLLS
+8 
-13 QLRTSSFQLALLYMV
+13 MV

-46 GFMAAQTD
+46 GFMTAQTD

-72 VNGLISIIRE
+72 INGLISIIRE

-101 LKLAGNIESWPKG
+101 LKLAGNIQTWPDG
-114 SRSESGWINFTL
+114 SRSDSGWINFTL
-126 DESVGWN
+126 DESVGWT

-176 GITLAL
+176 GITLGL

-216 IPTRGTEDDFDQLA
+216 IPTRGTDDDFDQLA

-281 RDQAARAVAEA
+281 RDQAARAVSEA

-312 NAADMKTV
+312 NTADMKPV
-320 SLGELVTDACE
+320 LLGELVTDACE
-331 LYEAVAEDKDQT
+331 LYEAVAEEKEQR
-343 FEQAVDSKVSI
+343 FEQSVDSTVSI

-372 IKYTPEHGRIR
+372 IKYTPEHGLIT
-383 VEVRKEGD
+383 VEVRNEGD
-391 NAIFEVGDSG
+391 AAVFEVGDSG
-401 IGVPD
+401 IGIPD
-406 SEKDQVFQRFYRVGK
+406 SEKDQVFQRFYRVAK
-421 SRSLPGNGLGLSLVS
+421 SRSMPGNGLGLSLVS
-436 AVAEIHQGTIVLSD
+436 AVAEIHHGTIRLSD
-450 HFDDPEFPGLK
+450 HFEGAEFPGLK

-467 IYFPNRRRLKD
+467 AYCASPKRLKD
-478 TQTLPTEEPGE
+478 TQTLPAAEAGADGTDQ
-489 LSSPGGQRRSDSA
+489 SPDAPR
-502 ISYRTRREND
+502 N

>member
-1 VVPGICF
+1 M
-8 VKLLS
+8 KLLS
-13 QLRTSSFQLALLYMV
+13 QLRTSTFQLALLYMV

-46 GFMAAQTD
+46 GFMTAQTD

-62 GLAEQYRGSG
+62 GLAEQYRGRG
-72 VNGLISIIRE
+72 VNGLITIIRE

-91 SIYLLTTDDF
+91 SLYLLTTEDY
-101 LKLAGNIESWPKG
+101 LKLAGNLNTWPEGAESQG
-114 SRSESGWINFTL
+114 SWINFTL
-126 DESVGWN
+126 DESLGWT
-133 GPERLARARIFEV
+133 GPPRLARARVFEV

-157 VDELTNLKRL
+157 VDDLNTLKSL
-167 IEGAINWGM
+167 IETAINWGM

-187 FLMSRSTTRRI
+187 FMMSRSTTRRI
-198 EVINNTSRRIM
+198 EVINNTSRKIM
-209 NGHLSLR
+209 NGHLSQR
-216 IPTRGTEDDFDQLA
+216 IPTRGTQDDFDQLA

-269 ENTLM
+269 ETTLM
-274 SVDNDEA
+274 MVDNDEA
-281 RDQAARAVAEA
+281 RDQAAKAVAEA

-312 NAADMKTV
+312 NTTADVRPV
-320 SLGELVTDACE
+320 SLGMLVSDACE
-331 LYEAVAEDKDQT
+331 LYEALAEDKAQT
-343 FEQAVDSKVSI
+343 FTQDIDEDVMV

-372 IKYTPEHGRIR
+372 IKYTPEEGEIVVR
-383 VEVRKEGD
+383 VMPDSEAAV
-391 NAIFEVGDSG
+391 FEVGDSG

-406 SEKDQVFQRFYRVGK
+406 DEKGQIFQRFYRVGK
-421 SRSLPGNGLGLSLVS
+421 SRSKPGNGLGLSLVS
-436 AVAEIHQGTIVLSD
+436 AVTEIHQGSIGLFD
-450 HFDDPEFPGLK
+450 HHPGAEYPGLR
-461 VTISMP
+461 V
-467 IYFPNRRRLKD
+467 RV
-478 TQTLPTEEPGE
+478 TLPRYNPQKRRMRSVPASKD
-489 LSSPGGQRRSDSA
+489 SSQQEDQSA
-502 ISYRTRREND
+502 

>member
-1 VVPGICF
+1 M
-8 VKLLS
+8 KLLS

-46 GFMAAQTD
+46 GFMTAQTD
-54 ETIEAEIA
+54 ETIEAEVA
-62 GLAEQYRGSG
+62 GLAEQYRGRG
-72 VNGLISIIRE
+72 VNGLITIIRE

-101 LKLAGNIESWPKG
+101 LKLAGNIESWPQG
-114 SRSESGWINFTL
+114 TRSESGWINFTL
-126 DESVGWN
+126 NDSVGWA
-133 GPERLARARIFEV
+133 GPQRLARARIFEV

-157 VDELTNLKRL
+157 VDDLTSLKRV
-167 IEGAINWGM
+167 IETAINWGM

-216 IPTRGTEDDFDQLA
+216 IPTRGTNDDFDQLA
-230 ENLNQML
+230 DNLNQML

-248 HVSDSIAHDL
+248 HVSDNIAHDL

-269 ENTLM
+269 ESTLM

-281 RDQAARAVAEA
+281 REQAGRAVAEA

-297 TFNALLRIARLETRG
+297 TFNALLRIARLESRG
-312 NAADMKTV
+312 NTADMRVV
-320 SLGELVTDACE
+320 SLDDLVTDACE
-331 LYEAVAEDKDQT
+331 LYEALAEDKDQV
-343 FEQAVDSKVSI
+343 FEQQLDKGVMI

-372 IKYTPEHGRIR
+372 IKYTPEKGRIR
-383 VEVRKEGD
+383 VVVKKTGAD
-391 NAIFEVGDSG
+391 AVFEVSDSG

-406 SEKDQVFQRFYRVGK
+406 EEKDQIFQRFYRVGK

-436 AVAEIHQGTIVLSD
+436 AVSEIHQGRIILSD
-450 HFDDPEFPGLK
+450 TYADQTPPGLT
-461 VTISMP
+461 VTVHMP
-467 IYFPNRRRLKD
+467 AFTGVRKRIKA
-478 TQTLPTEEPGE
+478 TAAELPAPPGSSAAKRSTETSNG
-489 LSSPGGQRRSDSA
+489 
-502 ISYRTRREND
+502 

>member
-1 VVPGICF
+1 M
-8 VKLLS
+8 KLLS
-13 QLRTSSFQLALLYMV
+13 QLRTSTFQLALLYMV

-46 GFMAAQTD
+46 GFMTAQTD

-62 GLAEQYRGSG
+62 GLAEQYRGRG
-72 VNGLISIIRE
+72 VNGLITIIRE

-91 SIYLLTTDDF
+91 SLYLLTTEDY
-101 LKLAGNIESWPKG
+101 LKLAGNLNTWPEGAESQG
-114 SRSESGWINFTL
+114 SWINFTL
-126 DESVGWN
+126 DESLGWT
-133 GPERLARARIFEV
+133 GPPRLARARVFEV

-157 VDELTNLKRL
+157 VDDLNTLKSL
-167 IEGAINWGM
+167 IETAINWGM

-187 FLMSRSTTRRI
+187 FMMSRSTTRRI
-198 EVINNTSRRIM
+198 EVINNTSRKIM
-209 NGHLSLR
+209 NGHLSQR
-216 IPTRGTEDDFDQLA
+216 IPTRGTQDDFDQLA

-269 ENTLM
+269 ETTLM
-274 SVDNDEA
+274 MVDNDEA
-281 RDQAARAVAEA
+281 RDQAAKAVAEA

-312 NAADMKTV
+312 NTTADVRPV
-320 SLGELVTDACE
+320 SLGMLVSDACE
-331 LYEAVAEDKDQT
+331 LYEALAEDKAQT
-343 FEQAVDSKVSI
+343 FTQDIDEDVMV

-372 IKYTPEHGRIR
+372 IKYTPEEGEIVVR
-383 VEVRKEGD
+383 VMPDSEAAV
-391 NAIFEVGDSG
+391 FEVGDSG

-406 SEKDQVFQRFYRVGK
+406 DEKGQIFQRFYRVGK
-421 SRSLPGNGLGLSLVS
+421 SRSKPGNGLGLSLVS
-436 AVAEIHQGTIVLSD
+436 AVTEIHQGSIGLFD
-450 HFDDPEFPGLK
+450 HHPGAEYPGLR
-461 VTISMP
+461 V
-467 IYFPNRRRLKD
+467 RV
-478 TQTLPTEEPGE
+478 TLPRYNPQKRRMRSVTASKD
-489 LSSPGGQRRSDSA
+489 SSQQEDQSA
-502 ISYRTRREND
+502 

>member
-1 VVPGICF
+1 M
-8 VKLLS
+8 KLLS
-13 QLRTSSFQLALLYMV
+13 QLRTSTFQLALLYMV

-46 GFMAAQTD
+46 GFMTAQTD

-62 GLAEQYRGSG
+62 GLAEQYRGRG
-72 VNGLISIIRE
+72 ANGLITIIRE

-91 SIYLLTTDDF
+91 SLYLLTTDEY
-101 LKLAGNIESWPKG
+101 LKLAGNLNGWPVE
-114 SRSESGWINFTL
+114 SRSQGNWINFTL
-126 DESVGWN
+126 DESLGWT
-133 GPERLARARIFEV
+133 GPPRKARARIFEV

-157 VDELTNLKRL
+157 VDDLNTLKSL
-167 IEGAINWGM
+167 IETAINWGM

-187 FLMSRSTTRRI
+187 FMMSRSTTRRI
-198 EVINNTSRRIM
+198 EVINNTSRKIM
-209 NGHLSLR
+209 NGHLSKR
-216 IPTRGTEDDFDQLA
+216 IPTRGTQDDFDQLA

-269 ENTLM
+269 ETTLM
-274 SVDNDEA
+274 LVDNDEA
-281 RDQAARAVAEA
+281 RDQAAKAVAEA

-312 NAADMKTV
+312 NTTADMRPV
-320 SLGELVTDACE
+320 SLGLLVRDGCE
-331 LYEAVAEDKDQT
+331 LYEALSEDKSQT
-343 FEQAVDSKVSI
+343 FIQDIDDEVTV

-372 IKYTPEHGRIR
+372 IKYTPEKGEI
-383 VEVRKEGD
+383 VVKVVLEGQT
-391 NAIFEVGDSG
+391 AVFEVADSG
-401 IGVPD
+401 AGVPD
-406 SEKDQVFQRFYRVGK
+406 DEKDQIFQRFYRVGK
-421 SRSLPGNGLGLSLVS
+421 SRSMPGNGLGLSLVS
-436 AVAEIHQGTIVLSD
+436 AVADIHQGSIDVLD
-450 HFDDPEFPGLK
+450 HYPGAEKPGLR
-461 VTISMP
+461 VRVSLP
-467 IYFPNRRRLKD
+467 RYNPQERRVKSVPASL
-478 TQTLPTEEPGE
+478 EAGEPE
-489 LSSPGGQRRSDSA
+489 DQSA
-502 ISYRTRREND
+502 

>member
-1 VVPGICF
+1 
-8 VKLLS
+8 
-13 QLRTSSFQLALLYMV
+13 MV

-46 GFMAAQTD
+46 GFMTAQTD
-54 ETIEAEIA
+54 QTIEAEIA
-62 GLAEQYRGSG
+62 GLAEQYRGRG
-72 VNGLISIIRE
+72 INGLITIIRE

-91 SIYLLTTDDF
+91 SLYLVTTEDYM
-101 LKLAGNIESWPKG
+101 KLAGNLTAWPEG
-114 SRSESGWINFTL
+114 TQSQSGWINFTL
-126 DESVGWN
+126 DEKVGWR
-133 GPERLARARIFEV
+133 GPPRLARARIFEV

-157 VDELTNLKRL
+157 VDDLTALKRV
-167 IEGAINWGM
+167 IETAINWGM

-187 FLMSRSTTRRI
+187 FMISRSTTRRI
-198 EVINNTSRRIM
+198 EVINNTSRKIM
-209 NGHLSLR
+209 NGHLSQR
-216 IPTRGTEDDFDQLA
+216 IPTRGTGDDFDQLA

-269 ENTLM
+269 ETTLM

-281 RDQAARAVAEA
+281 RDQAGRAVAEA

-312 NAADMKTV
+312 NTADMKPV
-320 SLGELVTDACE
+320 SLGLLVSDACE
-331 LYEAVAEDKDQT
+331 LYEAVAEDKRQSFT
-343 FEQAVDSKVSI
+343 QALDDHAMI

-372 IKYTPEHGRIR
+372 IKYTPEDGNIR
-383 VEVRKEGD
+383 VAVFSEGGD
-391 NAIFEVGDSG
+391 TVFQVSDSG
-401 IGVPD
+401 IGIPD
-406 SEKDQVFQRFYRVGK
+406 DEKENVFQRFYRVGK

-436 AVAEIHQGTIVLSD
+436 AVAEIHQGRIVLSD
-450 HFDDPEFPGLK
+450 SYPEQEPPGLT
-461 VTISMP
+461 VSVLMP
-467 IYFPNRRRLKD
+467 AYSASNKRIKSTQARL
-478 TQTLPTEEPGE
+478 E
-489 LSSPGGQRRSDSA
+489 LADAGSEGSGAAESRGASRGQA
-502 ISYRTRREND
+502 

>member
-1 VVPGICF
+1 M
-8 VKLLS
+8 KLLS
-13 QLRTSSFQLALLYMV
+13 QLRTSTFQLALLYMV

-46 GFMAAQTD
+46 GFMTAQTD

-62 GLAEQYRGSG
+62 GLAEQYRGRG
-72 VNGLISIIRE
+72 VNGLITIIRE

-91 SIYLLTTDDF
+91 SLYLLTTDEY
-101 LKLAGNIESWPKG
+101 LKLAGNLSTWPEGAQSQG
-114 SRSESGWINFTL
+114 SWINFTL
-126 DESVGWN
+126 DESLGWS
-133 GPERLARARIFEV
+133 GPPRMARARIFEV

-157 VDELTNLKRL
+157 VDDLNTLKAL
-167 IEGAINWGM
+167 IETAINWGM

-187 FLMSRSTTRRI
+187 FMMSRSTTRRI
-198 EVINNTSRRIM
+198 EVINNTSRKIM
-209 NGHLSLR
+209 NGHLSQR
-216 IPTRGTEDDFDQLA
+216 IPTRGTQDDFDQLA

-269 ENTLM
+269 ETTLM
-274 SVDNDEA
+274 LVDNDEA
-281 RDQAARAVAEA
+281 QDQAAKAVAEA

-312 NAADMKTV
+312 NTTADVRPV
-320 SLGELVTDACE
+320 SLGMLVSDACE
-331 LYEAVAEDKDQT
+331 LYEALAEDKDQSFVQEIDEDVT
-343 FEQAVDSKVSI
+343 V

-372 IKYTPEHGRIR
+372 IKYTPEEGEIVVR
-383 VEVRKEGD
+383 VSQEDEASV
-391 NAIFEVGDSG
+391 FEVGDSG
-401 IGVPD
+401 VGVPD
-406 SEKDQVFQRFYRVGK
+406 DEKGQIFQRFYRVGK

-436 AVAEIHQGTIVLSD
+436 AVAEIHKGSIGVFD
-450 HFDDPEFPGLK
+450 HHPEATEYPGLR
-461 VTISMP
+461 V
-467 IYFPNRRRLKD
+467 RV
-478 TQTLPTEEPGE
+478 TLPRYNP
-489 LSSPGGQRRSDSA
+489 QKRRVRSVPA
-502 ISYRTRREND
+502 GRENDPQEDQSA

>member
-1 VVPGICF
+1 M
-8 VKLLS
+8 KLLS

-28 VFATSVFLLL
+28 VFATSVFILL

-46 GFMAAQTD
+46 GFMTAQTD

-62 GLAEQYRGSG
+62 GLAEQYRGRG
-72 VNGLISIIRE
+72 ANGLITIIRE

-114 SRSESGWINFTL
+114 TRSDSGWINFTL
-126 DESVGWN
+126 DESVGWT
-133 GPERLARARIFEV
+133 GPQRLARARIFEV

-157 VDELTNLKRL
+157 VDELTNLKRV
-167 IEGAINWGM
+167 IETAINWGM

-269 ENTLM
+269 ESTLM

-281 RDQAARAVAEA
+281 REQAGRAVAEA

-312 NAADMKTV
+312 NTADMKPV
-320 SLGELVTDACE
+320 ALDELVADACE
-331 LYEAVAEDKDQT
+331 LYEALAEDKDQR
-343 FEQAVDSKVSI
+343 FEQHMATGVMI

-372 IKYTPEHGRIR
+372 IKYTPEHGVIG
-383 VEVRKEGD
+383 VAVKKDGDESVFEVR
-391 NAIFEVGDSG
+391 DSG
-401 IGVPD
+401 IGIPD

-436 AVAEIHQGTIVLSD
+436 AVAEIHQGRIVLSD
-450 HFDDPEFPGLK
+450 TNPGADAPGLT
-461 VTISMP
+461 VSVRMP
-467 IYFPNRRRLKD
+467 AFTGVKKRIKATASEQSAGAGD
-478 TQTLPTEEPGE
+478 TAGSPTEV
-489 LSSPGGQRRSDSA
+489 SDA
-502 ISYRTRREND
+502 

>member
-1 VVPGICF
+1 M
-8 VKLLS
+8 KLLS
-13 QLRTSSFQLALLYMV
+13 QLRTSTFQLALLYMV

-46 GFMAAQTD
+46 GFMTAQTD

-62 GLAEQYRGSG
+62 GLAEQYRGRG
-72 VNGLISIIRE
+72 VNGLITIIRE

-91 SIYLLTTDDF
+91 SLYLLTTDES
-101 LKLAGNIESWPKG
+101 LKLAGNLNAWPAEAQSQG
-114 SRSESGWINFTL
+114 SWINFTL
-126 DESVGWN
+126 DESLGWT
-133 GPERLARARIFEV
+133 GPPRMARARIFEV

-157 VDELTNLKRL
+157 VDDLNTLKQL
-167 IEGAINWGM
+167 IETAINWGM

-187 FLMSRSTTRRI
+187 FMMSRSTTRRI
-198 EVINNTSRRIM
+198 EVINNTSRKIM
-209 NGHLSLR
+209 NGHLTQR
-216 IPTRGTEDDFDQLA
+216 IPTRGTQDDFDQLA

-269 ENTLM
+269 ETTLM
-274 SVDNDEA
+274 LVDNDEA
-281 RDQAARAVAEA
+281 RDQAAKAVAEA

-312 NAADMKTV
+312 NATTDMKPV
-320 SLGELVTDACE
+320 SLGLLVRDACE
-331 LYEAVAEDKDQT
+331 LYEALAEDKCQPFTQDIQDDVS
-343 FEQAVDSKVSI
+343 VD
-354 EGDRDLLFQMVS
+354 GDRDLLFQMVS

-372 IKYTPEHGRIR
+372 IKYTPERGEILVR
-383 VEVRKEGD
+383 VAKEG
-391 NAIFEVGDSG
+391 NKAVFEVADSG
-401 IGVPD
+401 VGVPD
-406 SEKDQVFQRFYRVGK
+406 DEKGQVFQRFYRVGK

-436 AVAEIHQGTIVLSD
+436 AVTDIHKGHIELSD
-450 HFDDPEFPGLK
+450 RHPRQEMPGLK
-461 VTISMP
+461 VRVS
-467 IYFPNRRRLKD
+467 
-478 TQTLPTEEPGE
+478 LPQYQPRE
-489 LSSPGGQRRSDSA
+489 R
-502 ISYRTRREND
+502 RTRSVPAINGTIRDRRQSA